1 MSTNRAPVESGLQ
14 DIRLEWVE
22 ETTPGVTPTDPAWNK
37 FTASDLV
44 TDFTLTSD
52 PQYEQRTVLGDID
65 PAANDRG
72 AESASATVSYH
83 MGQFPVDAGGTVQD
97 PIAYPIVAD
106 PGADYPSHTV
116 VARREVTEGGPDGT
130 EGFREYGV
138 VRGAR
143 PVSATI
149 DGDAGSPV
157 PLPQELS
164 YEAEKS
170 RVFIIW
176 QPAEETPLVVQ
187 SSDPSDTNEVV
198 IESEGAQVT
207 ETVTLPGGGQSP
219 NNVATTSGFPDID
232 AIEVQG
238 SHTGT
243 IRVGTSDGASPPAIA
258 TELTPRRIFGS
269 QRDGVESEVG
279 VPALGDGSHASD
291 ISEQGPQFI
300 ATTTTLNGQSF
311 RDQIHTQTVTVER
324 ETSRTPQQTTRR
336 QVIDVGSRSTSI
348 DITSSGPIETA
359 KDLSQSLINAEFPTL
374 TYEFEAGEEIIFNN
388 LSVTSVPDLERSAG
402 DTNVQPS
409 ITLTPTSDPSTDTPA
424 ISINKTSQ

>member
-22 ETTPGVTPTDPAWNK
+22 ETTPGVTPTDPSWNK

-44 TDFTLTSD
+44 TDFTFTAD

-83 MGQFPVDAGGTVQD
+83 MGQFPVDSDGNVQD
-97 PIAYPIVAD
+97 PIVYPIVAD
-106 PGADYPSHTV
+106 RGADYPSHTIV
-116 VARREVTEGGPDGT
+116 ERREVTEGGPDGT
-130 EGFREYGV
+130 QGFREYGV

-157 PLPQELS
+157 PLPEELS
-164 YEAEKS
+164 YEAGKS
-170 RVFIIW
+170 RVFIIR
-176 QPAEETPLVVQ
+176 QPAEETPLVVE
-187 SSDPSDTNEVV
+187 SSDPDDTNDVI
-198 IESEGAQVT
+198 IESEGAQVS
-207 ETVTLPGGGQSP
+207 ETVTLPGGGASP
-219 NNVATTSGFPDID
+219 NSAVTTSGFPDVD

-243 IRVGTSDGASPPAIA
+243 INVGISDGESPPAIA
-258 TELTPRRIFGS
+258 TDLTPRPIFGT

-279 VPALGDGSHASD
+279 VPALGGGSHASA

-300 ATTTTLNGQSF
+300 ETATTLGGQSF
-311 RDQIHTQTVTVER
+311 SDQIHTQTVTVER
-324 ETSRTPQQTTRR
+324 
-336 QVIDVGSRSTSI
+336 STSI
-348 DITSSGPIETA
+348 DITSSGPFETGRGLA
-359 KDLSQSLINAEFPTL
+359 QSLIDAEFPTL

-409 ITLTPTSDPSTDTPA
+409 VTLTPTSDPSTDTPA
-424 ISINKTSQ
+424 IEINKTSQ

>member
-1 MSTNRAPVESGLQ
+1 MTNRAPVESGLQ

-22 ETTPGVTPTDPAWNK
+22 ETTPGVTPTDPSWNK

-44 TDFTLTSD
+44 TDFTFTAD

-83 MGQFPVDAGGTVQD
+83 MGQFPVDSDGNVQD
-97 PIAYPIVAD
+97 PIVYPIVAD
-106 PGADYPSHTV
+106 RGADYPSHTIV
-116 VARREVTEGGPDGT
+116 ERREVTEGGPDGT
-130 EGFREYGV
+130 QGFREYGV

-157 PLPQELS
+157 PLPEELS
-164 YEAEKS
+164 YEAGKS
-170 RVFIIW
+170 RVFIIR
-176 QPAEETPLVVQ
+176 QPAEETPLVVE
-187 SSDPSDTNEVV
+187 SSDPDDTNEVI
-198 IESEGAQVT
+198 IESEGAQVS
-207 ETVTLPGGGQSP
+207 ETVTLPGGGASP
-219 NNVATTSGFPDID
+219 NNAVTTSGFPDVD

-243 IRVGTSDGASPPAIA
+243 INVGISDGESSPAIA
-258 TELTPRRIFGS
+258 TELTPRPIFGT

-279 VPALGDGSHASD
+279 VPALGGGSHASA

-300 ATTTTLNGQSF
+300 ETATTLGGQSF
-311 RDQIHTQTVTVER
+311 SDQIHTQTVTVER

-336 QVIDVGSRSTSI
+336 QVIDVGARSTSI
-348 DITSSGPIETA
+348 DITSSGPTETVRR
-359 KDLSQSLINAEFPTL
+359 LGQSLRNAEFPTL
-374 TYEFEAGEEIIFNN
+374 TYRFKAGEEIVFNG
-388 LSVTSVPDLERSAG
+388 LSVTGVPDLERSAG

-409 ITLTPTSDPSTDTPA
+409 VTLTPTSDPSTDTPA
-424 ISINKTSQ
+424 IEINKTSQ